1 MLFQNRKRLTN
12 FDKMKKILLYAL
24 IGITF
29 FAGTS
34 FGIHR
39 FYVSI
44 YKINFVPEKKM
55 LQITSRIFVDDL
67 NSVLYNKYNKKTFLG
82 EQNESQVDIDLM
94 KKYISDNFYLKVND
108 QQKTLNYLSNEIE
121 GNVIICYYNIKD
133 ISKIITLEVKN
144 TALLELNSEQQNIM
158 QSTIYGEKQSL
169 LLMEGRMKGML
180 K

>member
-1 MLFQNRKRLTN
+1 
-12 FDKMKKILLYAL
+12 MKKILLYTL

-29 FAGTS
+29 IAGTS
-34 FGIHR
+34 FGIHK

-44 YKINFVPEKKM
+44 YQIKYAPKKKM

-67 NSVLYNKYNKKTFLG
+67 NEVLYKKYNKKTFLG
-82 EQNESQVDIDLM
+82 ESNESLDDIDLM
-94 KKYISDNFYLKVND
+94 KKYISDNFSLKVNG
-108 QQKTLNYLSNEIE
+108 QQKPLNYISKELE
-121 GNVIICYYNIKD
+121 GNVLICYYNITA
-133 ISKIITLEVKN
+133 ISKVRTLEVKN

-169 LLMEGRMKGML
+169 LLSETTISGML